1 MDEARSVRDF
11 WFGKL
16 PLSAEALNWRIRF
29 WFGDESAALRQRRDE
44 HIRVRFGALL
54 ERAANGELT
63 AWADGPRRRL
73 SLIILLDQFPR
84 SLFRGSARAF
94 VCDAQALALTLSGM
108 QSGAD
113 AALNV
118 VERIFFYMPLQ
129 HAESREVQEES
140 VAAYR
145 RLLAE
150 APQELQGPFNSAVR
164 SAENHRAI
172 IERFGRFPQRNRA
185 LQRDGTA
192 EELDWLAAGGASFGQ

>member
-1 MDEARSVRDF
+1 
-11 WFGKL
+11 
-16 PLSAEALNWRIRF
+16 
-29 WFGDESAALRQRRDE
+29 
-44 HIRVRFGALL
+44 
-54 ERAANGELT
+54 
-63 AWADGPRRRL
+63 
-73 SLIILLDQFPR
+73 
-84 SLFRGSARAF
+84 
-94 VCDAQALALTLSGM
+94 M

-150 APQELQGPFNSAVR
+150 VPQELQGPFNGALR
-164 SAENHRAI
+164 SAENHCAI

-185 LQRDGTA
+185 LQRLSTP
-192 EELDWLAAGGASFGQ
+192 EELEWLRAGGASFGQ

>member
-63 AWADGPRRRL
+63 AWGDGPRRRL